1 MKANIIIFELLKI
14 TQLKEKLR
22 EYLPHIQGRQDV
34 IVGNLKATPK
44 VKNVKNT
51 KIVKASSVEN
61 TSSVENK
68 ENKNYGREET

>member
-1 MKANIIIFELLKI
+1 M
-14 TQLKEKLR
+14 
-22 EYLPHIQGRQDV
+22 

-44 VKNVKNT
+44 VKNVQNA

-61 TSSVENK
+61 TSSVEKK